1 MELQKYEVV
10 KMVNLNAISAA
21 YTTKRG
27 NGFVIAFASTSTSE
41 AKDVVIKLVTQK
53 GNEKTFATLTSV
65 HTFMN
70 DVGIKSFTVAG

>member
-27 NGFVIAFASTSTSE
+27 NGFVIAFASTGTSE
-41 AKDVVIKLVTQK
+41 A
-53 GNEKTFATLTSV
+53 V